1 MICRHC
7 EKELEGEPLI
17 CPECGEMR
25 PTKDS
30 PTRRGF
36 MAGVLGAAAG
46 LLIAKHKSFFVFDKT
61 IEVAKEVPDEEWDSV
76 VIAGWHHLYSCS
88 SGAVMPEFFDVYDSK
103 GNIVKPRNPK
113 GWRKL

>member
-25 PTKDS
+25 PTKDP

-46 LLIAKHKSFFVFDKT
+46 LLIAKRKSFFVFDKT
-61 IEVAKEVPDEEWDSV
+61 IELAEKAPDEEWDSV
-76 VIAGWHHLYSCS
+76 VMDWAYTSSCS
-88 SGAVMPEFFDVYDSK
+88 SSAIMPEFFDVYDSK